1 MKTPRQIAIEQ
12 WDKLSFN
19 LKLYYWKNYK
29 KTTFSPSQS
38 PTDLTG
44 REIENIMKTI
54 PINTNQMS
62 EGEME
67 QEILWGQVLA
77 KVRQYGLNK
86 EVLDS
91 LKSEFSI
98 KKNKP

>member
-12 WDKLSFN
+12 WNKLSPS
-19 LKLYYWKNYK
+19 LQLYYWRKYK
-29 KTTFSPSQS
+29 KAYFSPSQVPS
-38 PTDLTG
+38 DLTG
-44 REIENIMKTI
+44 REVENIMKTI
-54 PINTNQMS
+54 PLRLSQFD

-67 QEILWGQVLA
+67 QERLWGQVLA

-86 EVLDS
+86 QVLDS